1 MTLADALSRLNLEAG
16 ELAALRSILQ
26 SAAAGLKDGHAEPE
40 QARAARLVSSCLS
53 QLSPHG
59 ERVLE
64 QPYVWR
70 GRLPLLDRELLVSL
84 QREAADHLGHSQ
96 LSTRHL
102 LVEGAPSAHGFA
114 NSERLLDLVE
124 QHARVQLVRDG
135 QQRCFYHYYREPSH
149 RVEPHVDVADF
160 SLSLLIMLEHSHRG
174 ESSSRLYLY
183 PPGADAI
190 ALDLAPGE
198 GVLFFSGSVI
208 HSRSAPGEGE
218 TVTTLSMGFRPRPG
232 TEVTS

>member
-1 MTLADALSRLNLEAG
+1 MTFSDALSRLNLEAG
-16 ELAALRSILQ
+16 EIAALRSILQ
-26 SAAAGLKDGHAEPE
+26 SAAAGLKDGVEQPE

-70 GRLPLLDRELLVSL
+70 GRLPMLDLELFRSL
-84 QREAADHLGHSQ
+84 QREAADHLAHSQ

-102 LVEGAPSAHGFA
+102 LFEGAPGAFELA
-114 NSERLLDLVE
+114 NSECLLDLVE

-160 SLSLLIMLEHSHRG
+160 SLSLLVMLEHEHRG
-174 ESSSRLYLY
+174 EPRSCLYLY

-208 HSRSAPGEGE
+208 HSRSAPSEGE
-218 TVTTLSMGFRPRPG
+218 TVTTLSMGFRPQPS